1 MSSNEPKW
9 TLIISNEPKQAWAY
23 MTLNELKK
31 NLIKS
36 LPVMNISVRQDKKRH
51 NKRQKYWQKSVAVT
65 QFHTVYRPL
74 PLTLLDPILGGFS

>member
-1 MSSNEPKW
+1 
-9 TLIISNEPKQAWAY
+9 

-51 NKRQKYWQKSVAVT
+51 NKRQKY
-65 QFHTVYRPL
+65 
-74 PLTLLDPILGGFS
+74 